1 MLQSSPTTNQK
12 IHNDGDTTAF
22 LSPSTRQHS
31 VTNQPCSTG
40 LISTWTLTV
49 RKSLL
54 PCWLWQVRSSN
65 TIRILA
71 ENLSGMIC
79 LSSLT

>member
-31 VTNQPCSTG
+31 VTNQRCSTG

-49 RKSLL
+49 
-54 PCWLWQVRSSN
+54 
-65 TIRILA
+65 
-71 ENLSGMIC
+71 
-79 LSSLT
+79 